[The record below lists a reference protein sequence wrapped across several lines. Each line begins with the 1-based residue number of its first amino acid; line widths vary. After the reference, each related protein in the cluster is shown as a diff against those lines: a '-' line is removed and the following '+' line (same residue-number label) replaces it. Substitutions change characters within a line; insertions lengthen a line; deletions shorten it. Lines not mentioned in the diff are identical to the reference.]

1 MRRSMSAQAEA
12 ERERR
17 ARVISADGEFQAST
31 KLAAAAGTMADTPG
45 AMQLRLLQTVAD
57 VAAEKNSTLVMPFPV
72 ELLRFFEHAT
82 ATPPDAEPPVG
93 IETVADPPAPI
104 ADPSAPIGVPP
115 AVPGLPEPVAPS
127 GNGSGPDRPLTQHT
141 HAVS

>member
-1 MRRSMSAQAEA
+1 MSAQAEA

-17 ARVISADGEFQAST
+17 ARIISADGEFQAST
-31 KLAAAAGTMADTPG
+31 KLAQAAGTMADTPG

-82 ATPPDAEPPVG
+82 ATQPETIAETGTEPL
-93 IETVADPPAPI
+93 ADPKAAI
-104 ADPSAPIGVPP
+104 AGPP
-115 AVPGLPEPVAPS
+115 ALTPLPGTIPEPT
-127 GNGSGPDRPLTQHT
+127 PLT
-141 HAVS
+141 ANGASPDPR